1 MKRVPKIQEMLT
13 LIRTLKT
20 KKKPRQGIKNQF
32 SDWNLCFESLRSKK
46 FFSLEFQIQD
56 FILFSSSK
64 TCPRR
69 KQYEDPWAWSIRV
82 DLFKALGNVGAG
94 TAFGARANHLQGS
107 YHKTE
112 SRINTTDWANPHGK
126 AAEHAGSPPSLW
138 TQSLDIWLD
147 IWFTTCFSVR
157 QLMFFPK
164 NHNVFYLSQSL
175 ASWKGRSHAIKEIA
189 ESLKN
194 KNKPIREQ
202 D

>member
-1 MKRVPKIQEMLT
+1 MKRGPKIQEMLT

-20 KKKPRQGIKNQF
+20 KKKPRQGIKNQSF
-32 SDWNLCFESLRSKK
+32 LIEIYVLSHWAVRN
-46 FFSLEFQIQD
+46 FFSLEFQMQD

-82 DLFKALGNVGAG
+82 DLFKALGNAGVG

-112 SRINTTDWANPHGK
+112 SRINTTEWASPNGK

-147 IWFTTCFSVR
+147 IWVTTCFSVQR
-157 QLMFFPK
+157 LMFFPK

-194 KNKPIREQ
+194 KSNPIRE
-202 D
+202 